1 MPAPGTASS
10 LSTSSRAGWLLAAPS
25 GDQAVP
31 CGSHQQRA
39 PSTLPGPAAARAGQR
54 VSQDPPDP
62 PLILPGC
69 QLRPPGH
76 GRVRLGLQLS
86 CARAEAPL
94 APGAPRTAHSYLSQH
109 CRDGHGAAEPRDS
122 SHPLPSIC
130 QGTWQSHHYS
140 ISLPPEHF
148 SRKRASSN

>member
-10 LSTSSRAGWLLAAPS
+10 LSRSSRAGWLLAAPS
-25 GDQAVP
+25 RDQAVP

-69 QLRPPGH
+69 QLRPPGP
-76 GRVRLGLQLS
+76 GRARLGLQLS
-86 CARAEAPL
+86 CARA
-94 APGAPRTAHSYLSQH
+94 PGAPRTAHSSLSQH
-109 CRDGHGAAEPRDS
+109 LQGWARGAEPRDS

-140 ISLPPEHF
+140 ISLPPEQF